1 MNIGVLTGGGD
12 CPGLNAAV
20 RGITRAASLSGWTV
34 TGIRDGWRGA
44 IEHEGFPLTIENT
57 DGILDVGGTILGS
70 SRTNPLR
77 TAESYARAQSA
88 FDEMGL
94 DALVAIGGDDTLSVA
109 AALASDGH
117 PIVGIP
123 KTIDNDVPA
132 TDACIGF
139 DTAVETIA
147 SSVAHLRTTT
157 MSHHRVT
164 LVETMGR
171 EAGWLAALGGL
182 ASGSDFIGVPEKQ
195 INIEDVI
202 AHVHRRYDGGANFSV
217 VVIAEGTE
225 VAGLDLKNA
234 AVQASDEFGHVILS
248 TRSIAEVVAHK
259 IEKIT
264 GKESRACVLGHLQR
278 GGTPTTFDRVLGTRF
293 GFAAVDLLAANK
305 HGQMTALIGLDIK
318 PIPLVD
324 IGGKSR
330 TLDESYLKLLPP
342 FV

>member
-12 CPGLNAAV
+12 CPGLNAAI
-20 RGITRAASLSGWTV
+20 RGITRAASLNGWTV
-34 TGIRDGWRGA
+34 TGIQDGWRGA
-44 IEHEGFPLTIENT
+44 IERSGFPLTIENT
-57 DGILDVGGTILGS
+57 DGILNVGGTVLGS

-77 TAESYARAQSA
+77 TPESYSRVVSV

-94 DALVAIGGDDTLSVA
+94 DGLIAIGGDDTLSVA
-109 AALASDGH
+109 ASLSADGH

-123 KTIDNDVPA
+123 KTIDNDVPE

-147 SSVAHLRTTT
+147 TSVAHLRTTT
-157 MSHHRVT
+157 TSHHRVT

-182 ASGSDFIGVPEKQ
+182 ASGSDFIGIPEKPL
-195 INIEDVI
+195 NIEDVI
-202 AHVHRRYDGGANFSV
+202 THVHRRYDSGDNFSLI
-217 VVIAEGTE
+217 VIAEGTD
-225 VAGLDLKNA
+225 VTGLDLKNA
-234 AVQASDEFGHVILS
+234 AVQASDEFGHVVLS

-259 IEKIT
+259 IEKVT

-278 GGTPTTFDRVLGTRF
+278 GGTPTTFDRILGTRF
-293 GFAAVDLLAANK
+293 GFAAVELLAANTY
-305 HGQMTALIGLDIK
+305 GQMTALVGLDIK
-318 PIPLVD
+318 PVPLVD
-324 IGGKSR
+324 IASKSR
-330 TLDESYLKLLPP
+330 TLDDAYLALLPP